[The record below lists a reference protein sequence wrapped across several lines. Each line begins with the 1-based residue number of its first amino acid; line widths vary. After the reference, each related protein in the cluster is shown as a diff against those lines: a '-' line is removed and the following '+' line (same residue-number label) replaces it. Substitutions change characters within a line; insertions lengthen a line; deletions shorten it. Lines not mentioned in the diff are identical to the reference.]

1 MADRADHPGGRL
13 PAVVTGR
20 NGLDRLA
27 EPGGP
32 FGRTTAVIVADGAVV
47 ASGYAGRIQAALAAL
62 DVCHLHIVAPGEPT
76 AQSVDDVA
84 AVVRAAGAPVV
95 IGAGGGSALDTAK
108 QAAAIAGA
116 PHGVEHYALGANP
129 LPAAAPVVAIPTT
142 AGTGSEVTR
151 TCIVTDRNGRKVWTW
166 GDELLPAL
174 VMLDPAATATL
185 PAHLTAATGLDAFV
199 HAVEAVTGRRS
210 NAMVAAPALHAVRL
224 VLDNLPAAVADGR
237 DLDVR
242 LAMQEAAMLAGLA
255 IDGGGTGI
263 AHSIGHSLGTLAH
276 VPHGVSVAVGLGA
289 ALDWNV
295 AGTPEAFD
303 SLAAV
308 IGRRVG
314 SLAEAYR
321 QLLAATSFPAAVRLV
336 GPLELEADGLAAAM
350 IAVENRP
357 MYDNN
362 CGRADDAERL
372 TLARAT
378 LRLWDELLAA

>member
-84 AVVRAAGAPVV
+84 ALVRAAGAPVV

-116 PHGVEHYALGANP
+116 PHGIEHYALGANP
-129 LPAAAPVVAIPTT
+129 LPVPAPVVAIPTT

-151 TCIVTDRNGRKVWTW
+151 TCIVSDAAGRKVWTW
-166 GDELLPAL
+166 GDELLPVL
-174 VMLDPAATATL
+174 VLLDPAATATL
-185 PAHLTAATGLDAFV
+185 PPHLTAATGLDAFV

-210 NAMVAAPALHAVRL
+210 NAIVAGPALHAIRL
-224 VLDNLPAAVADGR
+224 VLEHLPAAVADGT
-237 DLDVR
+237 DLEIR
-242 LAMQEAAMLAGLA
+242 LAMQEAALLAGLA

-263 AHSIGHSLGTLAH
+263 AHSIGHSLGTLTH

-289 ALDWNV
+289 ALAWNV
-295 AGTPEAFD
+295 AGAPEAFGTVAD
-303 SLAAV
+303 V
-308 IGRRVG
+308 IGRPVHE
-314 SLAEAYR
+314 LADAYR
-321 QLLAATSFPAAVRLV
+321 ELLTACEFPAAVRLV
-336 GPLELEADGLAAAM
+336 GPLELEADELAATM

-362 CGRADDAERL
+362 CRRADGAERVQ
-372 TLARAT
+372 LA
-378 LRLWDELLAA
+378 